1 MTDQIFH
8 GCSSIPDG
16 PELLQR
22 GDYDMLLIMKV
33 LLAKPRGFCAGVD
46 RAVKIVEMAL
56 SAYGTPVY
64 VRHQIVHNRRVVEDL
79 EKKGAIFVEE
89 LSDIPGGSVVVFSAH
104 GVPPQIKQ
112 QAQERGLKVVDAA
125 CPLVTKVH
133 LEAARFAREGN
144 HIIYIGHRGHP
155 EPIGVMGEVPVRA
168 FTLIETADEV
178 DSLKVPDENKVAL
191 LTQTTLSV
199 DETQETIKAVKKRF
213 DKIRF
218 PPKEDICYATTN
230 RQAATKELAKQADV
244 VLVIGSANSS
254 NTNRLV
260 EVAREQ
266 GKSAYR
272 VNNAAEVDPDWLTGR
287 DIVGITSGASAP
299 ETLVEE
305 MVEFLKKLGAAS
317 ISEVVAIDE
326 GNIYFPPPPQLAAD
340 YANKMA

>member
-1 MTDQIFH
+1 
-8 GCSSIPDG
+8 
-16 PELLQR
+16 
-22 GDYDMLLIMKV
+22 MLHIMKI

-64 VRHQIVHNRRVVEDL
+64 VRHQIVHNKRVVEDL
-79 EKKGAIFVEE
+79 EKKGAIFVDE
-89 LSDIPGGSVVVFSAH
+89 LSDIPDGSVVVFSAH
-104 GVPPQIKQ
+104 GIPPQIKQ
-112 QAQERGLKVVDAA
+112 QAQARGLKVVDAT

-155 EPIGVMGEVPVRA
+155 EPIGVMGEVPTGT
-168 FTLIETADEV
+168 FTLIETANEV
-178 DSLKVPDENKVAL
+178 GSLKVSDENKVAL

-199 DETQETIKAVKKRF
+199 DETRETINAVKKRF
-213 DKIRF
+213 GKIQF

-230 RQAATKELAKQADV
+230 RQTAAKELAGQSDV

-260 EVAREQ
+260 EVVLEQ

-272 VNNAAEVDPDWLTGR
+272 VNNAAEVDPGWLTGVET
-287 DIVGITSGASAP
+287 VGITSGASAP

-305 MVEFLKKLGAAS
+305 LIEFLKKLGAVTVV
-317 ISEVVAIDE
+317 EVMTIDE
-326 GNIYFPPPPQLAAD
+326 GNIYFPPPSQLAAD
-340 YANKMA
+340 YANAVV